1 MIALVIFILS
11 SSSLFLIFRGMGN
24 HRDPLQVLM
33 FNYFFCM
40 IFSLADVLLSGS
52 HRFFFNGFSV
62 WMPFAACL
70 GVLYLLNFS
79 LTEKTV
85 RFSGAAVSSVAAKLS
100 LVLPFCY
107 TLILQ
112 QQIPDGFSMAALL
125 ICLPAIILISGK
137 SQSPASENQSSA
149 TWILPGAVFIGS
161 GLTDIFTQW
170 LNQALVPQADAAGM
184 VLLVFT
190 AAFFSAL
197 GLMLFRQ
204 FKTGKSIDFST
215 VLPGFLLGLPNFISY
230 KSILAS
236 LNAFHHQGN
245 LVFPVANL
253 GVIVFTTL
261 VSTFWF
267 REKLSR
273 QNMTGIFL
281 AILALIL
288 FFQKG

>member
-1 MIALVIFILS
+1 MEK
-11 SSSLFLIFRGMGN
+11 G
-24 HRDPLQVLM
+24 RDVLPVLM

-40 IFSLADVLLSGS
+40 LFSFADVLLSGS

-62 WMPFAACL
+62 WMPFAAGL
-70 GVLYLLNFS
+70 GALYLLNFS
-79 LTEKTV
+79 ITEKTV

-112 QQIPDGFSMAALL
+112 QQIPDGFSMAGLL
-125 ICLPAIILISGK
+125 ICLPAIILISRK
-137 SQSPASENQSSA
+137 SQSPASENQRSA
-149 TWILPGAVFIGS
+149 TWILPVAVFLGS

-197 GLMLFRQ
+197 GLLLFRNLRS
-204 FKTGKSIDFST
+204 GHGLDFSAA
-215 VLPGFLLGLPNFISY
+215 VPGFLLGLPNFISY

-273 QNMTGIFL
+273 QNMAGIFL